1 MTFQFLFTVCGGGFL
16 VAGLITGFSCGWDMA
31 SDDNKARIALI
42 MVIFGAI
49 FFLLGILIM
58 IFLYKVVTS
67 ASSEKNPEDS
77 PETEEHSGAQIS
89 ESDRL

>member
-1 MTFQFLFTVCGGGFL
+1 
-16 VAGLITGFSCGWDMA
+16 
-31 SDDNKARIALI
+31 
-42 MVIFGAI
+42 MVIFGAV